1 VGTYDVYDEAHETG
15 RVCEDKRRRAAGVAA
30 VDAPVA
36 PGDERVD
43 EIGGAAHAV
52 SHEYRSVE
60 ELVCFAEHLRL
71 FAGNRAR
78 KEEDRAAELR
88 TA

>member
-1 VGTYDVYDEAHETG
+1 VRINDVDLEAPLWTL
-15 RVCEDKRRRAAGVAA
+15 RSFL
-30 VDAPVA
+30 
-36 PGDERVD
+36 GDERVD

-78 KEEDRAAELR
+78 REAERAGALR